1 MVGAGG
7 EGGQRTGGRLS
18 FKAESP
24 FDRISWNLR
33 FRVCRLSLTSGA
45 IADLRIE
52 DRAWRSAAPEGTMP
66 ESDQGEPG
74 MIAGNTGKPQG
85 LLIGPAVQGGPRG
98 KSKLHSLRPG
108 NLGSLYRG

>member
-24 FDRISWNLR
+24 VDRISWNLR

-45 IADLRIE
+45 IADPRIE
-52 DRAWRSAAPEGTMP
+52 DRAWRSAVPEGARP

-74 MIAGNTGKPQG
+74 MIAGNTWNPQG
-85 LLIGPAVQGGPRG
+85 LLIDQLCKGG
-98 KSKLHSLRPG
+98 LEG
-108 NLGSLYRG
+108 NQSCTV